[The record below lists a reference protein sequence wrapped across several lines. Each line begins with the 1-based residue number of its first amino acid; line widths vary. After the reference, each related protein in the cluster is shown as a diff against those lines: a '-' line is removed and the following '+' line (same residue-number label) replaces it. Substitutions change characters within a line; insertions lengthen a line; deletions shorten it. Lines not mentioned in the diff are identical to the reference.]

1 MQDTEAMSATSQCGT
16 KWYSW
21 QRLVLTT
28 SAAILGA
35 TVPGLMGAGELGML
49 IGTVVASLL
58 SEFFLA
64 GPPSPAKMD

>member
-1 MQDTEAMSATSQCGT
+1 
-16 KWYSW
+16 
-21 QRLVLTT
+21 
-28 SAAILGA
+28 
-35 TVPGLMGAGELGML
+35 MGAGELGML